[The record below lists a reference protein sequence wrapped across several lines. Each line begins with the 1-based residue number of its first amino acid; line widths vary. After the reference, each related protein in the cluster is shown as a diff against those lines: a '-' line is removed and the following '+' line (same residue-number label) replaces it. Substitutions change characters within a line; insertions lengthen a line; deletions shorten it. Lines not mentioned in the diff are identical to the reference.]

1 MPLLTHDDIVGVAAD
16 LLSKRFG
23 GSQQLTDVQQLSGS
37 GSAIVLRAR
46 VAPSPF
52 LQQRSVILKYV
63 PVTGELLD
71 DAALIREIVSYQFT
85 TSLSEVVRPGP
96 VLLAHD
102 VAQRIIVITDSGD
115 GDTFSD
121 LLETDNGERRV
132 NILRNLGTALGRMHS
147 GTAQREHD
155 FEILLTRMLRTHPDF
170 GEIQRLRD
178 NALLESITIGEQL
191 LRNAGFDI
199 PDLVSTFAADGRHRL
214 LAAHHR
220 AFTPFDLSPDNI
232 IVAEKTHFLDYE
244 WAGFR
249 DVSFDLACVIAGFPQ
264 FVFSHPISDDEA
276 DVFVEAWVH
285 EVSQLWPNVT
295 NESHL
300 HSRVVAAL
308 LGWALSSVAL
318 MEFGSLSGA
327 AAVLHL
333 ENGDFDAESMET
345 DGRLLR
351 PGNHGP
357 FAREELLVRRDMYE
371 TFEALARYAARGTDP
386 SYGVI
391 AAFAREVAD
400 RVAEPGLPGY

>member
-63 PVTGELLD
+63 PVTGEQLD

-115 GDTFSD
+115 GDTFAD
-121 LLETDNGERRV
+121 LLETDDGERRV

-155 FEILLTRMLRTHPDF
+155 FEILLTRMLRNHPDF

-178 NALLESITIGEQL
+178 TALLQSITIGEQL

-199 PDLVSTFAADGRHRL
+199 PDLVSTFAADGRSRL

-295 NESHL
+295 NEAHL

-308 LGWALSSVAL
+308 LGWALSTVAL

-327 AAVLHL
+327 VAALHL
-333 ENGDFDAESMET
+333 EDGDFDAEAMET

-357 FAREELLVRRDMYE
+357 FAREELIVRRDMYE
-371 TFEALARYAARGTDP
+371 TFEALARYAARGVDP